1 MCSDCFLYTSR
12 KTSGSFTSGSCTY
25 SSCFLASTYCCS
37 IFGSSSFFSGSVCC
51 GGSSLECFDS
61 MGISFGALSTLTS
74 TEDSS
79 VFSFGTSTYFCYGYC
94 YTITLST

>member
-1 MCSDCFLYTSR
+1 MCSDCFFYTSR
-12 KTSGSFTSGSCTY
+12 KTSGSLTSGSLTY
-25 SSCFLASTYCCS
+25 SSCFLGYSYCCYL
-37 IFGSSSFFSGSVCC
+37 FGSSSFFSGSVYC

-74 TEDSS
+74 TGASS
-79 VFSFGTSTYFCYGYC
+79 VSSLGTSTYLCSGYC